1 MNIITFLT
9 IWSWILMI
17 TGGILSIAN
26 AAMFWYYEFT
36 NDGQYT
42 VLVYGPR
49 HYWTVKWAILFL
61 VVGVSI
67 FFSLE

>member
-1 MNIITFLT
+1 
-9 IWSWILMI
+9 MI

-26 AAMFWYYEFT
+26 AALFWYCEYTRE
-36 NDGQYT
+36 GQYT
-42 VLVYGPR
+42 ILVYGPR

-61 VVGVSI
+61 VVGLTI

>member
-1 MNIITFLT
+1 
-9 IWSWILMI
+9 MI
-17 TGGILSIAN
+17 AGGILSIAN